1 MIVEVHCPV
10 CAKTQKVTR
19 GVLSQCPWCH
29 TPFFALPS
37 RDGDGLEFARGCVY
51 MCAAF
56 GATAVAALLYLWLTR
71 G

>member
-1 MIVEVHCPV
+1 MIEVNCPV
-10 CAKTQKVTR
+10 CEKAQHVTR
-19 GVLSQCPWCH
+19 GVLSQCPRCQ

-37 RDGDGLEFARGCVY
+37 RDGDDLSIARGCVY
-51 MCAAF
+51 VCAAF